1 VKDLDSS
8 PRTLA
13 EALNEAQRLRAS
25 LNTRLLKYQ
34 ATSRQLR
41 PDFAKAYDDLLAAA
55 GLLAF
60 RLKISP
66 ADSALAVEA
75 GYPHA
80 PRPAPG

>member
-1 VKDLDSS
+1 MKDLDSS
-8 PRTLA
+8 PLTLA
-13 EALNEAQRLRAS
+13 EALNEAQRLGAS

-34 ATSRQLR
+34 ATSRQLP
-41 PDFAKAYDDLLAAA
+41 PDFAKAYDDLIAAT

-66 ADSALAVEA
+66 TDSALAVEA

-80 PRPAPG
+80 PRPTSG